1 MDKTSWL
8 EISLQVTPEQA
19 EAVAE
24 VLGRFT
30 SEGVVVERLT
40 DDAKNPIGTPAKK
53 VRVFGYL
60 FADSQLEEKKMRLEE
75 ALFYLG
81 RIQPLPDPSYKL
93 IHDQNWMAAWKD
105 QYQPL
110 KVGQRLAILPAWAEN
125 PYPNRTPIRINPGMA
140 FGTGTHPT
148 TQLCLELM
156 ETRVGPDTDVIDV
169 GCGSGILSIA
179 AILLGAS
186 QAYGTD
192 ISPAAVQSS
201 LENAKLNNISNKVS
215 FTRGSVGEIINGT
228 FDIVDA
234 PLVVVNILANII
246 MRLFDQDLGE
256 LISPGGELILS
267 GILETQADEVLH
279 HAKQSGFTLIEKRE
293 IDDWVALCVS
303 KKSAP

>member
-1 MDKTSWL
+1 VDKTSWL

-40 DDAKNPIGTPAKK
+40 DHSKNPIGTPAKK

>member
-40 DDAKNPIGTPAKK
+40 DHSKNPIGTPAKK

-60 FADSQLEEKKMRLEE
+60 FADSQLEEKKLRLEE

>member
-1 MDKTSWL
+1 VDKTSWL

-40 DDAKNPIGTPAKK
+40 DHSKNPIGTPAKK

-60 FADSQLEEKKMRLEE
+60 FADSQLEEKKLRLEE

-303 KKSAP
+303 KKPAP